1 MGMRYADFVDLKYEP
16 RETEVTCT
24 FKLEPWGISMEEAS
38 GGVAAESSIGT
49 WTELTTVKP
58 YVQRLRAT
66 VFHIEGNEAKIAYP
80 VELFEPGNMPNI
92 LSSVAGNIFGLAAVK
107 HLRLE
112 DVQFPRRLVGGF
124 LGPAYG
130 IKGVRRILKVNDRPL
145 VGTIIKPKLGL
156 RSRDHANVAYEAWRG
171 GCDLVK
177 DDENLASQRFNSF
190 EERVRLTLQ
199 MRDRAESE
207 TGEKKVYMP
216 NVTAEAE
223 EMLRRAELVKELGG
237 THAMI
242 DIITCGFSGF
252 QALRKKN
259 LGLVIHAHRAGHA
272 AFTRIASHGIAM
284 KVVAKAARI
293 VGADQLHVGTVVGK
307 MSETKKEVLENVE
320 AIKEPL
326 HGLKPV
332 FPVASGG
339 LHPGLVPELIEIF
352 GKDLIIQAGGG
363 IHGHPGGT
371 MKGSSALRQAVDAVV
386 QAESLAEYAKTH
398 QDLALALKT
407 WKT

>member
-16 RETEVTCT
+16 KETEVTCT

-171 GCDLVK
+171 GCDMVK

-272 AFTRIASHGIAM
+272 ALTRIASHGIAM

-307 MSETKKEVLENVE
+307 MSEMKKEVLENVE

-386 QAESLAEYAKTH
+386 QGESLAEYAKTH

>member
-1 MGMRYADFVDLKYEP
+1 M
-16 RETEVTCT
+16 
-24 FKLEPWGISMEEAS
+24 
-38 GGVAAESSIGT
+38 
-49 WTELTTVKP
+49 
-58 YVQRLRAT
+58 
-66 VFHIEGNEAKIAYP
+66 
-80 VELFEPGNMPNI
+80 
-92 LSSVAGNIFGLAAVK
+92 
-107 HLRLE
+107 
-112 DVQFPRRLVGGF
+112 
-124 LGPAYG
+124 
-130 IKGVRRILKVNDRPL
+130 
-145 VGTIIKPKLGL
+145 
-156 RSRDHANVAYEAWRG
+156 
-171 GCDLVK
+171 VK

-199 MRDRAESE
+199 MGDRAESE

-237 THAMI
+237 SHVMI

-272 AFTRIASHGIAM
+272 ALTRIASHGIAM

-307 MSETKKEVLENVE
+307 MSEMKKEVLENVE

-326 HGLKPV
+326 YGLKPV

-386 QAESLAEYAKTH
+386 QGESLAEYAKTH